1 MESGKRFVFV
11 HGAWCWYKLVNI
23 LKLVGH
29 QVTALDLGACGVDMK
44 QLDEISSIS
53 DHVHPQMEFMD
64 SLPRDK
70 KVVLVGPSYG
80 GLCISLAMENFPKK
94 ISVAIFVS
102 AYMPHLYS
110 SPGTLIQQVF
120 RRTSTESLMDCHFTF
135 ANGLE
140 NPPTS
145 AIFGREYLKAKLY
158 KHCKPEDLE
167 LAKKLIRPTGLFV
180 EDFANDSL
188 LTEMKFGS
196 VNRVFAVCKEDEV
209 MEEFQEFMIRKS
221 PPKEVKVIKECG
233 HTVMLSKPKELCLCI
248 KEIAHKYGK

>member
-110 SPGTLIQQVF
+110 SPGTLIQQ
-120 RRTSTESLMDCHFTF
+120 
-135 ANGLE
+135 
-140 NPPTS
+140 
-145 AIFGREYLKAKLY
+145 
-158 KHCKPEDLE
+158 DLE